1 MVVCAFPGQTTVGA
15 GVSQCRTR
23 CVEYSDSLANGCFA
37 DYKSAIRQIANLRYA
52 RRVLDTPAEL
62 GPGLPSGGTRNAAF
76 WGMAMLLVFWVLTSL
91 VSCLAFLGLAARPVP
106 RMDEPMASGTEAGP
120 QRELGVLLQNPA
132 AA

>member
-1 MVVCAFPGQTTVGA
+1 MGSGHAGGLTTQV
-15 GVSQCRTR
+15 
-23 CVEYSDSLANGCFA
+23 A
-37 DYKSAIRQIANLRYA
+37 D
-52 RRVLDTPAEL
+52 RRHAECCI
-62 GPGLPSGGTRNAAF
+62 

-120 QRELGVLLQNPA
+120 QREPGVLLQNPA